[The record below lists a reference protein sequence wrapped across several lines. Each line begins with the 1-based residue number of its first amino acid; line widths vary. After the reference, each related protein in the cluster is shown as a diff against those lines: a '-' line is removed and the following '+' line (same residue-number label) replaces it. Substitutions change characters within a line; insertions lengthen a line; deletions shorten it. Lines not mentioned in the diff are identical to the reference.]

1 MQKHGYVC
9 LTNIKVSRVMLSLPI
24 LSSKF
29 SLAHFTLFLALQ
41 GYDLYKHF
49 DRLLTKQS
57 SVITIECMPIKMKA
71 EHLLAGSANGVM
83 SLVLPVMKHV
93 VAKELRLR
101 MVVHSGTDGK
111 ILESIKPYGLSSKN
125 VSHTLGGD
133 YKHSDFV
140 EWLEERKQHERSVAG
155 ITS

>member
-1 MQKHGYVC
+1 
-9 LTNIKVSRVMLSLPI
+9 MLL
-24 LSSKF
+24 
-29 SLAHFTLFLALQ
+29 FTFQFNSIQ

-57 SVITIECMPIKMKA
+57 SVLTIECMPIKMRA

-101 MVVHSGTDGK
+101 MVVHSGTDSK
-111 ILESIKPYGLSSKN
+111 ILDSIKPYGLSSKN
-125 VSHTLGGD
+125 VSHALGGD
-133 YKHSDFV
+133 FKHSDFLI
-140 EWLEERKQHERSVAG
+140 WLEDWKHHEMNHHCASND
-155 ITS
+155 TSMMQM